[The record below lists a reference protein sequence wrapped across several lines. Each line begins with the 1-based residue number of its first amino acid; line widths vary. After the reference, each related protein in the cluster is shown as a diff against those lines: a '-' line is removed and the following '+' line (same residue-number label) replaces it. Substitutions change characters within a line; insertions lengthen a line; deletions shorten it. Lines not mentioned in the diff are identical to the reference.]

1 MENCGNGLLMADRRI
16 FLSYT
21 RDEVPFVR
29 SVAAELRKRG
39 VDAGLKASEIEPGD
53 LFSERLSESLRSSS
67 LLVAFIGRAVDSPWM
82 NFEIG
87 AAMGQSKTVLP
98 VFLSQHARRAAPSVV
113 QGFQGIDASNLKP
126 EEVADQIAE
135 VIATAA

>member
-1 MENCGNGLLMADRRI
+1 MADRRI

-39 VDAGLKASEIEPGD
+39 VDAGLEADDIEPWD
-53 LFSERLSESLRSSS
+53 LFSEGLSESLRSSS
-67 LLVAFIGRAVDSPWM
+67 LLVVFIGEDVDSPWM

-87 AAMGQSKTVLP
+87 AAIGQSKTVVP
-98 VFLSQHARRAAPSVV
+98 VFLSKNARRAAPAVV
-113 QGFQGIDASNLKP
+113 HRFRGIDASNLKP
-126 EEVADQIAE
+126 KEVAGQIAD